1 MKTLT
6 YLFIFLLTAVIMAF
20 MPMAGGS
27 VWDPRI
33 IVPLT
38 AAMFTLLVWLVARF
52 IGTDRAPLEILIT
65 AGFLLL
71 FAPGSH
77 LYFSRDEDAIIE
89 LSSQCI
95 VPFFLTQY
103 KLISRKD
110 FKKAYGFMLLMGIFC
125 SFTHDGITLPLC
137 LAFLLQAWQ
146 RRNEFFRLA
155 CWPMVIG
162 WLVGTVLQFTTRDHL
177 PSLTPDLEGLTS
189 RTAMVL
195 GLLWDTKIFVVA
207 VALSFW
213 MSTTAWG
220 RAELRRLLRRQRLI
234 AYSLLFALS
243 CVPFAPLGIENAVT
257 GVCFFGMLWALL
269 LCQGLERRFYGVARA
284 RRS

>member
-6 YLFIFLLTAVIMAF
+6 YLFISLLTAVIMAF

-103 KLISRKD
+103 KRISRKD

-146 RRNEFFRLA
+146 RRSEFFRLA

-220 RAELRRLLRRQRLI
+220 RAELRRMLRRQRLI